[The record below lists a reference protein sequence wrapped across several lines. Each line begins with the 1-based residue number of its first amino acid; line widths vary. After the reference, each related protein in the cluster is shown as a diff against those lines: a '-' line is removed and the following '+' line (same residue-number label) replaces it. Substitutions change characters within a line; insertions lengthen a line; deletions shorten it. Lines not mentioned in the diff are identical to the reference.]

1 MQRIIFYFTCI
12 ALILTSTA
20 SAKDYAGSY
29 VFQNETGAITLTLQE
44 DERAGYRGNLTA
56 NGNAFDLRGIVQN
69 GLLTGTL
76 GDDLDA
82 LVFQAELKGSYLTII
97 IAETDD
103 NNNPIPSTAK
113 KFVLQ
118 RQSAVKKGTASKKT
132 AADKAQIFINNVVI
146 SKQQISEIEKTYGIQ
161 PRPGKYWYDSRSGL
175 YGVVGY
181 PAYGF
186 MLAGHSFGKLRRTAS
201 NGHTGVLVNGREIPQ
216 SEWAVWSYMLGYWI
230 QPGAYWLDHRG
241 NAGYEGNPTPVVNL
255 YAAAQQNAYRGRGG
269 SGDNFWSS
277 RFSAGNYDSGNQRGY
292 VSVPGHGPIGYGF

>member
-1 MQRIIFYFTCI
+1 MKKFILYFTCI
-12 ALILTSTA
+12 ALILASNA
-20 SAKDYAGSY
+20 SANDYAGSY
-29 VFQNETGAITLTLQE
+29 FFRNETGAITLTLQK
-44 DERAGYRGNLTA
+44 DESAGYRGNLTA
-56 NGNAFDLRGIVQN
+56 NENAFDLRGIVQN

-82 LVFQAELKGSYLTII
+82 LMFQAELKGNYLTII
-97 IAETDD
+97 IVQTDD
-103 NNNPIPSTAK
+103 NNNPIPSTAQK
-113 KFVLQ
+113 LVLQ
-118 RQSAVKKGTASKKT
+118 RQSAVKKDTTPKKT
-132 AADKAQIFINNVVI
+132 AADKAQISINDVVL
-146 SKQQISEIEKTYGIQ
+146 SKQQILEFEKTYGIQ

-186 MLAGHSFGKLRRTAS
+186 MLAGHNFGKLNRNAS

-230 QPGAYWLDHRG
+230 QPGAYWLDHHG

-277 RFSAGNYDSGNQRGY
+277 RFSAGNFDSGNQRGY
-292 VSVPGHGPIGYGF
+292 VSVPGHGPVGYGF